1 MIGLITKDL
10 LLIIKNLSFIYFLP
24 LLVLILPISQNPVL
38 LMPILSIGI
47 TLLLA
52 SQVLNTFTLDENVNW
67 QKNIMCMPVTPN
79 GEVLSK
85 FMLSCMLSS
94 FSTILVFF
102 IGIIAATYNIISIKD
117 IASYVILCFGGGLL
131 YNSIVIPTA
140 YKYGSA
146 KCRYILYFFIII
158 PTALPYI
165 LSVFNFRY
173 QLSDILAKF
182 KVLNG
187 LLIASGFV
195 LLIAIVSYYISV
207 RIRKIRI

>member
-24 LLVLILPISQNPVL
+24 LLVLIMPISQNLSL

-52 SQVLNTFTLDENVNW
+52 SQVLNTFSLDESANW
-67 QKNIMCMPVTPN
+67 QKNIICMPITPN

-85 FMLSCMLSS
+85 FILSCMLSLLS
-94 FSTILVFF
+94 AILVFF
-102 IGIIAATYNIISIKD
+102 IGIIAANYSIISVKD
-117 IASYVILCFGGGLL
+117 IASYVILSFSGGLL

-146 KCRYILYFFIII
+146 KCRYILYLFIII

-165 LSVFNFRY
+165 LSVFKISYHINDLLTNIKLF
-173 QLSDILAKF
+173 
-182 KVLNG
+182 NG
-187 LLIASGFV
+187 ILIASSFV
-195 LLIAIVSYYISV
+195 FLAALVSYYISV